1 MKCLTNQTLKGIKS
15 DCNPSLAGI
24 AKIYLGYYG
33 DFDATVAVASS
44 ATPGTYIVT
53 GFTSAATAV
62 NAKLYPYEF
71 NKQTGS
77 LTSTLT
83 KDEANGTRYFTNEVV
98 LQFTKLEA
106 AKHLEM
112 SALAAEKLVGIVI
125 DNNGKSWYVGYD
137 GYLSATE
144 GTAQTGQSYDDL
156 NGYNI
161 TLQQMSAYLPFEIA
175 PNLYDN
181 YRDDKPVQDNG

>member
-15 DCNPSLAGI
+15 DCNPNLAGI
-24 AKIYLGYYG
+24 AEAYIGYFG
-33 DFDATVAVASS
+33 DFDVTVEASAQS
-44 ATPGTYIVT
+44 VT
-53 GFTSAATAV
+53 TITAATGASTG
-62 NAKLYPYEF
+62 KLYAYDF
-71 NKQTGS
+71 AKQTGS

-106 AKHLEM
+106 AKHLELQ
-112 SALAAEKLVGIVI
+112 ALSAEKLVAII
-125 DNNGKSWYVGYD
+125 KDNNGKYWFVGYD
-137 GYLSATE
+137 GYLSAAE

-161 TLQQMSAYLPFEIA
+161 TMNAMSAYLPFEIQYSA
-175 PNLYDN
+175 FSSLIDTTE
-181 YRDDKPVQDNG
+181 